1 MKTKQNKICTA
12 FIIFYTIFFAA
23 LVAVGSFYDL
33 ELDKTLFNPNNP
45 FAHFFEIWGEVPRF
59 AMWAPAATI
68 LLLSRHSLAECLEI
82 INRLFPFIPTV
93 SENALDKV
101 IRNVGKYYVDLSK
114 GIWYIISAVV
124 AVLFILVCSRI
135 PKSVLN
141 KLEPLA
147 LMGILIGLFYCSLDS
162 IKGAVNRVRFREMVA
177 FSNGFENAKDTGIT
191 HTLVGSTDFSQF
203 TQWYQKGNGGTML
216 NGFELGGESCP
227 SGHVLSGTFTLLLPL
242 LCSRFEKLRKL
253 TIPACFLSFL
263 YIASLGLTRM
273 IRGAHFLSDIS
284 LGALLGM
291 AFFLIA
297 YGVLKFLESKKV
309 LPARKMEF

>member
-1 MKTKQNKICTA
+1 MCVNDKKIYKIFNFIVNAVEIVGFTA
-12 FIIFYTIFFAA
+12 
-23 LVAVGSFYDL
+23 LAVLG
-33 ELDKTLFNPNNP
+33 
-45 FAHFFEIWGEVPRF
+45 W
-59 AMWAPAATI
+59 
-68 LLLSRHSLAECLEI
+68 
-82 INRLFPFIPTV
+82 
-93 SENALDKV
+93 DKV